1 MSIKKGEWEKLFR
14 NPVLIILIG
23 IFLIYNFILINDNSY
38 IKEGLEETNKLISQV
53 GYKVDENML
62 KKLENMYDEKMKDLN
77 ELTERKLHK
86 TFESMNEFLANK
98 DFHNWTY
105 EEKVFSKEDMD
116 LINQL
121 NAINLYKNITP
132 EFIHRIES
140 LDSEKMAESNI
151 NKYGFKGEAANLVRK
166 NYEDLGKRLQ
176 ALKGNGEHKNL
187 IFFGENYRTQ
197 NLLYKKVIGACLIEI
212 MILVV
217 LGVCFLINY
226 ERENKTL
233 GLVSATKRG
242 RNLIKDKAIVGLMYS
257 ILVAI
262 IILGITLIVY
272 FSVFDYSKI
281 WNVPIS
287 SALNWEVGPHIYWYN
302 LTVLQNLLLSIGV
315 VLIISLISG
324 GISLSLCLFIKSSY
338 KAFFTFFILFGGLYM
353 LPGLFSM
360 SSKLVIWSYFNI
372 FVLTLNPQKWFAEAG
387 ALLTSKYYIE
397 GTLISNGVIVI
408 IISLILIKRFKKV
421 DIL

>member
-14 NPVLIILIG
+14 NPVLIVLAG
-23 IFLIYNFILINDNSY
+23 IFLIYNFILIKDNSY

-86 TFESMNEFLANK
+86 TFESMDEFLANK
-98 DFHNWTY
+98 GFHNWTY

-121 NAINLYKNITP
+121 SAINLYKNITP

-176 ALKGNGEHKNL
+176 ELKSNREHKNL
-187 IFFGENYRTQ
+187 FFFGESYRTQ

-226 ERENKTL
+226 ESENKTL

-287 SALNWEVGPHIYWYN
+287 SALNWEVGPHISWYN

-324 GISLSLCLFIKSSY
+324 GISLSLCLFLKSSY
-338 KAFFTFFILFGGLYM
+338 KAFFAFFILFGGLFM

-372 FVLTLNPQKWFAEAG
+372 FVLSLNPQKWFAEAG

-397 GTLISNGVIVI
+397 GTLISNGIIVT
-408 IISLILIKRFKKV
+408 IISLILIKRFKNV

>member
-14 NPVLIILIG
+14 NPVLIVLAG
-23 IFLIYNFILINDNSY
+23 IFLIYNFILIKDNSY

-77 ELTERKLHK
+77 ELTERKLQK
-86 TFESMNEFLANK
+86 TFESMDEFLANK

-121 NAINLYKNITP
+121 SAINLYKNVTP

-176 ALKGNGEHKNL
+176 ELKSNEEHKNL
-187 IFFGENYRTQ
+187 FFFGESYRTQ

-217 LGVCFLINY
+217 LGVVFLINY

-287 SALNWEVGPHIYWYN
+287 SALNWEVGPHISWYN
-302 LTVLQNLLLSIGV
+302 ITVLQNLLISIGV

-324 GISLSLCLFIKSSY
+324 GISLSLCLFLKSSY
-338 KAFFTFFILFGGLYM
+338 KAFFAFFILFGGLFM

-397 GTLISNGVIVI
+397 GTLISNGIIVT

>member
-14 NPVLIILIG
+14 NPVLIVLAG
-23 IFLIYNFILINDNSY
+23 IFLIYNFILIKDNSY

-86 TFESMNEFLANK
+86 TFESMDEFLANK

-121 NAINLYKNITP
+121 SAINLYKNITP

-176 ALKGNGEHKNL
+176 ELKINGEHKNL
-187 IFFGENYRTQ
+187 FFFGESYRTQ

-217 LGVCFLINY
+217 LGVVFLINY

-242 RNLIKDKAIVGLMYS
+242 RNLIKDKAIVGLIYS

-262 IILGITLIVY
+262 IILVITLIVY

-287 SALNWEVGPHIYWYN
+287 SALNWEVGPHISWYN

-315 VLIISLISG
+315 VLIISLISE
-324 GISLSLCLFIKSSY
+324 GISLSLCLFLKSSY
-338 KAFFTFFILFGGLYM
+338 KAFFAFFILFGGLFM

-397 GTLISNGVIVI
+397 GTLISNGIIVT
-408 IISLILIKRFKKV
+408 IISLILIKRFKNV

>member
-1 MSIKKGEWEKLFR
+1 
-14 NPVLIILIG
+14 
-23 IFLIYNFILINDNSY
+23 
-38 IKEGLEETNKLISQV
+38 
-53 GYKVDENML
+53 
-62 KKLENMYDEKMKDLN
+62 
-77 ELTERKLHK
+77 
-86 TFESMNEFLANK
+86 FESMDEFLANK

-121 NAINLYKNITP
+121 SAINLYKNITP

-176 ALKGNGEHKNL
+176 ELKGNGEHKNL
-187 IFFGENYRTQ
+187 FFFGENYRTQ

-242 RNLIKDKAIVGLMYS
+242 RNIIKDKAIVGLIYS

-262 IILGITLIVY
+262 IILVITLIVY

-287 SALNWEVGPHIYWYN
+287 SALNWEVGPHISWYN
-302 LTVLQNLLLSIGV
+302 ITVLQNLLLSIGV

-324 GISLSLCLFIKSSY
+324 GISLSL
-338 KAFFTFFILFGGLYM
+338 
-353 LPGLFSM
+353 
-360 SSKLVIWSYFNI
+360 
-372 FVLTLNPQKWFAEAG
+372 
-387 ALLTSKYYIE
+387 
-397 GTLISNGVIVI
+397 
-408 IISLILIKRFKKV
+408 
-421 DIL
+421 

>member
-14 NPVLIILIG
+14 NPVLIVLAG
-23 IFLIYNFILINDNSY
+23 IFLIYNFILIKDNSY

-86 TFESMNEFLANK
+86 TFESMDEFLANK

-121 NAINLYKNITP
+121 SAINLYKNITP

-176 ALKGNGEHKNL
+176 ELKINGEHKNL
-187 IFFGENYRTQ
+187 FFFGESYRTQ

-242 RNLIKDKAIVGLMYS
+242 RNLIKDKAIVGLIYS

-262 IILGITLIVY
+262 IILVITLIVY

-281 WNVPIS
+281 WNVSIS
-287 SALNWEVGPHIYWYN
+287 SALNWEVGPHISWYN

-315 VLIISLISG
+315 VLIISLISE
-324 GISLSLCLFIKSSY
+324 GISLSLCLFLKSSY
-338 KAFFTFFILFGGLYM
+338 KAFFAFFILFGGLFM

-372 FVLTLNPQKWFAEAG
+372 FVLT
-387 ALLTSKYYIE
+387 
-397 GTLISNGVIVI
+397 
-408 IISLILIKRFKKV
+408 
-421 DIL
+421 

>member
-14 NPVLIILIG
+14 NPVLIVLAG
-23 IFLIYNFILINDNSY
+23 IFLIYNFILIKDNSY
-38 IKEGLEETNKLISQV
+38 IKDGLEETNKLISQV

-77 ELTERKLHK
+77 ELTERKLYK
-86 TFESMNEFLANK
+86 TFESMDEFLANK
-98 DFHNWTY
+98 GFHNWTY

-121 NAINLYKNITP
+121 SAINLYKNITP

-176 ALKGNGEHKNL
+176 ELKSNGEHKNL
-187 IFFGENYRTQ
+187 FFFGESYRTQ

-281 WNVPIS
+281 WNVSIS
-287 SALNWEVGPHIYWYN
+287 SALNWEVGPHISWYN

-324 GISLSLCLFIKSSY
+324 GISLSLCLFLKSSY
-338 KAFFTFFILFGGLYM
+338 KAFFAFFIL
-353 LPGLFSM
+353 
-360 SSKLVIWSYFNI
+360 
-372 FVLTLNPQKWFAEAG
+372 
-387 ALLTSKYYIE
+387 
-397 GTLISNGVIVI
+397 
-408 IISLILIKRFKKV
+408 
-421 DIL
+421 

>member
-14 NPVLIILIG
+14 NPVLIVLAG
-23 IFLIYNFILINDNSY
+23 IFLIYNFILIKDNSY

-86 TFESMNEFLANK
+86 TFESMDEFLANK

-121 NAINLYKNITP
+121 SAINLYKNITP

-176 ALKGNGEHKNL
+176 ELKINGEHKNL
-187 IFFGENYRTQ
+187 FFFGESYRTQ

-242 RNLIKDKAIVGLMYS
+242 RNLIKDKAIVGLIYS

-262 IILGITLIVY
+262 IILVITLIVY

-281 WNVPIS
+281 WNVSIS
-287 SALNWEVGPHIYWYN
+287 SALNWEVGPHISWYN

-324 GISLSLCLFIKSSY
+324 GISLSLCLFLKSSY
-338 KAFFTFFILFGGLYM
+338 KAFFAFFILFGGLFM

-397 GTLISNGVIVI
+397 GTLISNGIIVT
-408 IISLILIKRFKKV
+408 IISLILIKRFKNV

>member
-14 NPVLIILIG
+14 NPVLIVLAG

-86 TFESMNEFLANK
+86 IFESMDEFLANK

-121 NAINLYKNITP
+121 SAINLYKNITP

-176 ALKGNGEHKNL
+176 ELKSNG
-187 IFFGENYRTQ
+187 
-197 NLLYKKVIGACLIEI
+197 VIGACLIEI

-217 LGVCFLINY
+217 LGVVFLINY
-226 ERENKTL
+226 ERENKPL

-287 SALNWEVGPHIYWYN
+287 SALNWEVGPHISWYN
-302 LTVLQNLLLSIGV
+302 LTVLQNLLISIGV

-324 GISLSLCLFIKSSY
+324 GISLSLCLFLKSSY
-338 KAFFTFFILFGGLYM
+338 KAFFAFFILFGGLFM

-397 GTLISNGVIVI
+397 GTLISNGIIVT

>member
-14 NPVLIILIG
+14 NPVLIVLAG
-23 IFLIYNFILINDNSY
+23 IFLIYNFILIKDNSY

-86 TFESMNEFLANK
+86 TFESMDEFLANK

-121 NAINLYKNITP
+121 
-132 EFIHRIES
+132 

-176 ALKGNGEHKNL
+176 ELKSNGEHKNL
-187 IFFGENYRTQ
+187 FFFGESYRTQ

-287 SALNWEVGPHIYWYN
+287 SALNWEVGPHISWYN

-324 GISLSLCLFIKSSY
+324 GISLSLCLFLKSSY
-338 KAFFTFFILFGGLYM
+338 KAFFAFFILFGGLFM

-397 GTLISNGVIVI
+397 GTLISNGIIVT
-408 IISLILIKRFKKV
+408 IISLILIKRFKNV

>member
-14 NPVLIILIG
+14 NPVLIVLAG

-86 TFESMNEFLANK
+86 TFESMDEFLANK

-121 NAINLYKNITP
+121 SAINLYKNITP

-176 ALKGNGEHKNL
+176 ELKSNGEHKNL
-187 IFFGENYRTQ
+187 FFFGESYRTQ

-212 MILVV
+212 MILIV
-217 LGVCFLINY
+217 LGVCFLVNY

-287 SALNWEVGPHIYWYN
+287 SALNWELKPTIAWYSISFIQY
-302 LTVLQNLLLSIGV
+302 LALSIIV
-315 VLIISLISG
+315 VFTMSIIFTGITFVISS
-324 GISLSLCLFIKSSY
+324 ILKSSY
-338 KAFFTFFILFGGLYM
+338 KSFFGFFILFGFIYL
-353 LPGLFSM
+353 LPRYIDG
-360 SSKLVIWSYFNI
+360 SSRFLIWNYYNVFI
-372 FVLTLNPQKWFAEAG
+372 MALNPHMWFREAG
-387 ALLTSKYYIE
+387 PFLTKQNYEVI
-397 GTLISNGVIVI
+397 TLFTNMTIVSVLSMWCI
-408 IISLILIKRFKKV
+408 NRFKKEN
-421 DIL
+421 IS

>member
-287 SALNWEVGPHIYWYN
+287 SALNWEVGPHISWYN

>member
-14 NPVLIILIG
+14 NQVLIVLAG

-86 TFESMNEFLANK
+86 TFESMDEFLANK

-287 SALNWEVGPHIYWYN
+287 SALNWEVGPHISWYN

-324 GISLSLCLFIKSSY
+324 GISLSLCLFLKSSY
-338 KAFFTFFILFGGLYM
+338 KAFFAFFILFGGLFM

>member
-1 MSIKKGEWEKLFR
+1 
-14 NPVLIILIG
+14 
-23 IFLIYNFILINDNSY
+23 
-38 IKEGLEETNKLISQV
+38 
-53 GYKVDENML
+53 
-62 KKLENMYDEKMKDLN
+62 
-77 ELTERKLHK
+77 
-86 TFESMNEFLANK
+86 FESMDEFLANK

-116 LINQL
+116 LINQSS
-121 NAINLYKNITP
+121 AINLYKNITP

-140 LDSEKMAESNI
+140 LDSEKMTESNI

-176 ALKGNGEHKNL
+176 ELKSNGEHKNL
-187 IFFGENYRTQ
+187 FFFGESYRTQ

-217 LGVCFLINY
+217 LGVVFLINY

-272 FSVFDYSKI
+272 FSVFDYSKV

-287 SALNWEVGPHIYWYN
+287 SALNWEVGPHISWYN

-324 GISLSLCLFIKSSY
+324 GISLSLCLFLKSSY
-338 KAFFTFFILFGGLYM
+338 KAFFAFFILFGGLFM

-397 GTLISNGVIVI
+397 GTLISNGIIVT

>member
-14 NPVLIILIG
+14 NPVLIVLAG
-23 IFLIYNFILINDNSY
+23 IFLIYNFILIKDNSY
-38 IKEGLEETNKLISQV
+38 IKDGLEETNKLISQV

-121 NAINLYKNITP
+121 SAINLYKNITS
-132 EFIHRIES
+132 EFIHRMES

-151 NKYGFKGEAANLVRK
+151 SKYGLKGEAANLVRK
-166 NYEDLGKRLQ
+166 NYEDLGERLQ
-176 ALKGNGEHKNL
+176 ELKSNGEHKNL
-187 IFFGENYRTQ
+187 FFFGVNYRTQ

-217 LGVCFLINY
+217 LGVVFLINY

-233 GLVSATKRG
+233 GLVSTTKRG

-287 SALNWEVGPHIYWYN
+287 SALNWEVGPHISWYN

-324 GISLSLCLFIKSSY
+324 GISLSLCLFLKSSY
-338 KAFFTFFILFGGLYM
+338 KAFFAFFILFGGLFM

-372 FVLTLNPQKWFAEAG
+372 FILTLNSQKWFAEAG

-397 GTLISNGVIVI
+397 GTLISNGIIVT

>member
-14 NPVLIILIG
+14 NPVLIVLAG

-86 TFESMNEFLANK
+86 IFESMDEFLANK

-121 NAINLYKNITP
+121 SAINLYKNITP

-176 ALKGNGEHKNL
+176 ELKSNG
-187 IFFGENYRTQ
+187 
-197 NLLYKKVIGACLIEI
+197 VIGACLIEI

-217 LGVCFLINY
+217 LGVVFLINY

-287 SALNWEVGPHIYWYN
+287 SALNWEVGPHISWYN
-302 LTVLQNLLLSIGV
+302 LTVLQNLLISIGV

-324 GISLSLCLFIKSSY
+324 GISLSLCLFLKSSY
-338 KAFFTFFILFGGLYM
+338 KAFFAFFILFGGLFM

-397 GTLISNGVIVI
+397 GTLISNGIIVT

>member
-121 NAINLYKNITP
+121 SAINLYKNITP

-176 ALKGNGEHKNL
+176 ELKSNREHKNL
-187 IFFGENYRTQ
+187 FFFGESYRTQ

-226 ERENKTL
+226 ESENKTL

-262 IILGITLIVY
+262 IILVITLIVY

-287 SALNWEVGPHIYWYN
+287 SALNWEVGPHISWYN

-324 GISLSLCLFIKSSY
+324 GISLSLCLFLKSSY
-338 KAFFTFFILFGGLYM
+338 KAFFAFFILFGGLFM

-372 FVLTLNPQKWFAEAG
+372 FVLSLNPQKWFAEAG

-397 GTLISNGVIVI
+397 GTLISNGIIVT
-408 IISLILIKRFKKV
+408 IISLILIKRFKNV

>member
-14 NPVLIILIG
+14 NPVLIVLAG
-23 IFLIYNFILINDNSY
+23 IFLIYNFILIKDNSY

-86 TFESMNEFLANK
+86 TFESMDEFLANK

-121 NAINLYKNITP
+121 SAINLYKNITP

-176 ALKGNGEHKNL
+176 ALKSNGEHKNL
-187 IFFGENYRTQ
+187 FFFGESYRTQ

-242 RNLIKDKAIVGLMYS
+242 HNLIKDKAIVGLIYS

-262 IILGITLIVY
+262 IILVITLIVY

-281 WNVPIS
+281 WNVSIS
-287 SALNWEVGPHIYWYN
+287 SALNWEVGPHISWYN

-324 GISLSLCLFIKSSY
+324 GISLSLCLFLKSSY
-338 KAFFTFFILFGGLYM
+338 KAFFAFFILFGGLFM

-397 GTLISNGVIVI
+397 GTLISNGIIVT

>member
-14 NPVLIILIG
+14 NPVLIVLAG
-23 IFLIYNFILINDNSY
+23 IFLIYNSILIKDNSY

-86 TFESMNEFLANK
+86 TFESMDEFLANK

-121 NAINLYKNITP
+121 SAINLYKNITP

-176 ALKGNGEHKNL
+176 ELKSNGEHKNL
-187 IFFGENYRTQ
+187 FFFGENYRTQ

-242 RNLIKDKAIVGLMYS
+242 RNFIKDKAIVGLMYS

-287 SALNWEVGPHIYWYN
+287 SALNWEVGPHISWYN

-324 GISLSLCLFIKSSY
+324 GISLSLCLFLKSSY
-338 KAFFTFFILFGGLYM
+338 KAFFAFYILFGGLFM

-372 FVLTLNPQKWFAEAG
+372 FVLSLNPQKWFAEAG

-397 GTLISNGVIVI
+397 GTLISNGIIVT

>member
-1 MSIKKGEWEKLFR
+1 
-14 NPVLIILIG
+14 
-23 IFLIYNFILINDNSY
+23 
-38 IKEGLEETNKLISQV
+38 
-53 GYKVDENML
+53 ML

-86 TFESMNEFLANK
+86 TFESMDEFLANK

-121 NAINLYKNITP
+121 SAVNLYKNVTP

-176 ALKGNGEHKNL
+176 ELKSNGEHKNL
-187 IFFGENYRTQ
+187 FFFGESYRTQ

-217 LGVCFLINY
+217 LGVVFLINY

-287 SALNWEVGPHIYWYN
+287 SALNWEVGPHISWYN

-324 GISLSLCLFIKSSY
+324 GISLSLCLFLKSSY
-338 KAFFTFFILFGGLYM
+338 KAFFAFFILFGGLFM

-372 FVLTLNPQKWFAEAG
+372 FVLSLNPQKWFAEAG

-397 GTLISNGVIVI
+397 GTLISNGIIVT

>member
-14 NPVLIILIG
+14 NPVLIVLAG
-23 IFLIYNFILINDNSY
+23 IFLIYNFILIKDNSY

-105 EEKVFSKEDMD
+105 EEKVFSKEDID

-121 NAINLYKNITP
+121 SAINLYKNITP

-176 ALKGNGEHKNL
+176 ELKGNGEHKNL
-187 IFFGENYRTQ
+187 FFFGENYRTQ

-217 LGVCFLINY
+217 LGVVFLINY

-287 SALNWEVGPHIYWYN
+287 SALNWEVGPHISWYN

-315 VLIISLISG
+315 VLITSLISG
-324 GISLSLCLFIKSSY
+324 GISLSLCLFLKSSY
-338 KAFFTFFILFGGLYM
+338 KAFFAFFILFGGLFM

-372 FVLTLNPQKWFAEAG
+372 FVLSLNPQKWFAEAG

-397 GTLISNGVIVI
+397 GTLISNGIIVT

>member
-287 SALNWEVGPHIYWYN
+287 SALNWEVGPHISWYN

-397 GTLISNGVIVI
+397 GTLISNEVIVI

>member
-14 NPVLIILIG
+14 NPVLIVLTG

-53 GYKVDENML
+53 GYKVDEDML
-62 KKLENMYDEKMKDLN
+62 KKLEDMYDEKMKDLN

-86 TFESMNEFLANK
+86 TFESMDEFLANK

-105 EEKVFSKEDMD
+105 EEK
-116 LINQL
+116 
-121 NAINLYKNITP
+121 
-132 EFIHRIES
+132 
-140 LDSEKMAESNI
+140 
-151 NKYGFKGEAANLVRK
+151 
-166 NYEDLGKRLQ
+166 
-176 ALKGNGEHKNL
+176 
-187 IFFGENYRTQ
+187 
-197 NLLYKKVIGACLIEI
+197 
-212 MILVV
+212 
-217 LGVCFLINY
+217 
-226 ERENKTL
+226 
-233 GLVSATKRG
+233 G
-242 RNLIKDKAIVGLMYS
+242 RNLIKDKAIVGLSYS
-257 ILVAI
+257 ILAAI

-287 SALNWEVGPHIYWYN
+287 SALNWEVGPHISWYN
-302 LTVLQNLLLSIGV
+302 FTVLQNLLLSIGV

-324 GISLSLCLFIKSSY
+324 GISLSLCLFLKSSY
-338 KAFFTFFILFGGLYM
+338 KAFFAFFILFGGLFM

-397 GTLISNGVIVI
+397 GTLISNGVIVT

>member
-14 NPVLIILIG
+14 NPVLIVLIG
-23 IFLIYNFILINDNSY
+23 IFLIYNFILIKDNSY

-86 TFESMNEFLANK
+86 TFESMDEFLANK

-121 NAINLYKNITP
+121 SAINLYKNITP

-187 IFFGENYRTQ
+187 FFFGESYRTQ

-217 LGVCFLINY
+217 LGVVFLINY

-242 RNLIKDKAIVGLMYS
+242 RNLIKDKVIVGLMYS

-287 SALNWEVGPHIYWYN
+287 SALNWEVGPHISWYN

-324 GISLSLCLFIKSSY
+324 GISLSLCLFLKSSY
-338 KAFFTFFILFGGLYM
+338 KAFFAFFILFGGLFM
-353 LPGLFSM
+353 LPELFSM

-397 GTLISNGVIVI
+397 ETLISNGIIVT
-408 IISLILIKRFKKV
+408 IISLILIKRFKNV